1 MIKRIETFSKINV
14 KNTLK
19 QFEVIVRDK
28 EFVKQLVHGEEVCS
42 MYGNK
47 CRPTTMPENALN

>member
-28 EFVKQLVHGEEVCS
+28 EFVKQLVHGEEV
-42 MYGNK
+42 
-47 CRPTTMPENALN
+47 